1 MTADRWFDETTRI
14 MKTAM
19 HLMQAAAGDVVA
31 DPDYAKNGWQSVAD
45 HTAYT
50 LRQLAD
56 QYALA
61 GTGQLRGTVVFPS
74 PVDRVV

>member
-56 QYALA
+56 LYESASQGRISGAI
-61 GTGQLRGTVVFPS
+61 VFPS
-74 PVDRVV
+74 PGVRE